1 MASIN
6 GVMGVQWLPEI
17 NVTPKA
23 PPITTNISMQVE
35 CVNKPVEAIQ
45 RGYQGNVSAHQVFDK
60 IPQNCSSDFHLYHH
74 DYGGNVHNL
83 GKLPYWSSYYSNPF
97 PQPSYQP
104 YQNPCNAYTSC
115 PDSSNWHGYGSTQYP
130 GCGNSYQHQNHSY
143 SQLVGATQK
152 ACGPYQSSPLTQET
166 RYFTGSEIYSGSYK
180 NSSDC
185 QTIGMATYVKPPTP
199 TGSKEFLVMQKQK
212 EEPLDIEKLHGGE
225 IVRVELQELGKGHMG
240 TNEGFANKN
249 VNAGMLEESGFT
261 GLVKA
266 GVGIE
271 EVKKTKDAQNLIPE
285 RSYDVNWK
293 SGVRNG
299 QEWLGINV
307 IPETPNLM
315 PNVGGC
321 YKDKSEW
328 AKVKYARDYIGKE
341 EI

>member
-23 PPITTNISMQVE
+23 PPIVTNISMQ
-35 CVNKPVEAIQ
+35 
-45 RGYQGNVSAHQVFDK
+45 
-60 IPQNCSSDFHLYHH
+60 
-74 DYGGNVHNL
+74 
-83 GKLPYWSSYYSNPF
+83 
-97 PQPSYQP
+97 
-104 YQNPCNAYTSC
+104 
-115 PDSSNWHGYGSTQYP
+115 
-130 GCGNSYQHQNHSY
+130 
-143 SQLVGATQK
+143 
-152 ACGPYQSSPLTQET
+152 
-166 RYFTGSEIYSGSYK
+166 
-180 NSSDC
+180 
-185 QTIGMATYVKPPTP
+185 TIGMVTYVKPPTP

-212 EEPLDIEKLHGGE
+212 EESLGIERLHGGE
-225 IVRVELQELGKGHMG
+225 IVRVELQELGKGHMSI
-240 TNEGFANKN
+240 NEGSANKN
-249 VNAGMLEESGFT
+249 VNVGMLEESGFT

-266 GVGIE
+266 GIGIE

-315 PNVGGC
+315 LNVGGC

-328 AKVKYARDYIGKE
+328 AKVKYARDYILARRKLKRK
-341 EI
+341 